1 MLRNWSG
8 WGGGMITFLAL
19 VHMLNATQLVWVGW
33 GDDSVPCT
41 CTHIMTD
48 GCKAWA
54 SACKARKLNHRAVN
68 LAKMQFVKKDMKH
81 AKGQSKL
88 LGAQKIDRLWQDLKG
103 FLGRSVSSK
112 NNAREVNP
120 RLKTFVY
127 AYMFWRNADNIWHET
142 GQLCKW
148 WATKEKSAQISRLST
163 KMDAALQRNAD
174 FDSKP
179 CVLQHFG
186 FPPFDS
192 ITSKYCKGYKFHK
205 KEDFKMLK
213 NRGVVPGPVTL
224 LFAGWSCGV
233 FSVFLR

>member
-8 WGGGMITFLAL
+8 WGGGMIAFLAL
-19 VHMLNATQLVWVGW
+19 VHILWPMAVKRGPLRG
-33 GDDSVPCT
+33 
-41 CTHIMTD
+41 
-48 GCKAWA
+48 
-54 SACKARKLNHRAVN
+54 KARKLNHRAVN

-213 NRGVVPGPVTL
+213 NRGVVPGPVTSSFCDSL
-224 LFAGWSCGV
+224 LEEKEDNNGTSI
-233 FSVFLR
+233 SSINHR

>member
-1 MLRNWSG
+1 MLNATQLVWGG

-19 VHMLNATQLVWVGW
+19 VHMLN
-33 GDDSVPCT
+33 
-41 CTHIMTD
+41 H
-48 GCKAWA
+48 
-54 SACKARKLNHRAVN
+54 
-68 LAKMQFVKKDMKH
+68 AKMQSVKKDMKP

-88 LGAQKIDRLWQDLKG
+88 LGTQKIDRLWQDLKG

-120 RLKTFVY
+120 RLKTYVY
-127 AYMFWRNADNIWHET
+127 AYMFRRNADNVWHET
-142 GQLCKW
+142 GQLCKGW
-148 WATKEKSAQISRLST
+148 RQSKKKWADLSAFPKTDMGLWQ
-163 KMDAALQRNAD
+163 NAD

-186 FPPFDS
+186 SPPFNS

-213 NRGVVPGPVTL
+213 NRGVAPGPVT
-224 LFAGWSCGV
+224 
-233 FSVFLR
+233 